1 MTHGSRKGEPNLPQQ
16 GGGLDDGG
24 VPGRRGRRP
33 RQVPVVVSYRRQVP
47 EEEQQCNDA
56 LRLLLASM
64 VRSRLGGH
72 REEET

>member
-1 MTHGSRKGEPNLPQQ
+1 MTRGMKKGEPHLPQQ

-24 VPGRRGRRP
+24 VPRLRGRRP
-33 RQVPVVVSYRRQVP
+33 RQVPVAVSYRPQTP

-72 REEET
+72 EEEET